1 MVCDW
6 LVFFDRLAI
15 RPLRRVLFEVF
26 LVQFQPSVGERLR
39 FADLRFD
46 FLSKLFGKTAGI
58 GSGDFEIPLA
68 IGIQRVD
75 GEIRTADIR
84 GIQRLVAL
92 RMMENI
98 AFGMIRV
105 GSCGI
110 VIVSAGP
117 LRLPNLHLNAG
128 FPLKFQQFP
137 ECFGRVEIIE
147 RRRDDSTGLMVI
159 VVGEIKEILLK
170 HLQRVL
176 ADERDGHVEILTA
189 LQFVLDGVFHGP
201 TVMVGDQR
209 RLVLCV
215 DIVLFVDETG

>member
-1 MVCDW
+1 
-6 LVFFDRLAI
+6 
-15 RPLRRVLFEVF
+15 
-26 LVQFQPSVGERLR
+26 
-39 FADLRFD
+39 
-46 FLSKLFGKTAGI
+46 
-58 GSGDFEIPLA
+58 
-68 IGIQRVD
+68 
-75 GEIRTADIR
+75 
-84 GIQRLVAL
+84 
-92 RMMENI
+92 MMENI

-170 HLQRVL
+170 HLQRAL
-176 ADERDGHVEILTA
+176 ADECDGHVEILTA